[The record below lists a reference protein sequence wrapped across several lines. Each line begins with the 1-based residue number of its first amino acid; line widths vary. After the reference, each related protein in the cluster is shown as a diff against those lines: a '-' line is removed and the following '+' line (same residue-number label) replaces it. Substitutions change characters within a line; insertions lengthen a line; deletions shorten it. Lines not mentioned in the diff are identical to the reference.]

1 VEADFLGVPD
11 TSFWLFIGLTAA
23 SFITHFCGM
32 VAGAAGA
39 LMLLAVLA
47 TFFPPVIV
55 VPLHTIVQLVSNVGR
70 VVIMWKFVLRHLLL
84 PFLIGSVI
92 GSAAAAQ
99 IFVSL
104 STGVLQGIIACFLL
118 VALWLPKLA
127 KLGGDRGRFGI
138 IGFAATFIGVFVSA
152 TGNLVAPFLHHAVT
166 DRRNYVATFGALM
179 IIMHTTKFAAFLTVG
194 IALHRYAPLIVA
206 LIASGIFAT
215 WVGSHVLNK
224 VPEKLFRT
232 VFKIV
237 LTMLALRLF
246 YVAGTELGLF

>member
-1 VEADFLGVPD
+1 
-11 TSFWLFIGLTAA
+11 
-23 SFITHFCGM
+23 
-32 VAGAAGA
+32 
-39 LMLLAVLA
+39 
-47 TFFPPVIV
+47 
-55 VPLHTIVQLVSNVGR
+55 
-70 VVIMWKFVLRHLLL
+70 
-84 PFLIGSVI
+84 
-92 GSAAAAQ
+92 
-99 IFVSL
+99 
-104 STGVLQGIIACFLL
+104 
-118 VALWLPKLA
+118 
-127 KLGGDRGRFGI
+127 
-138 IGFAATFIGVFVSA
+138 
-152 TGNLVAPFLHHAVT
+152 VAPFLHHAVA